1 MKYPETSDGFKRR
14 VLSMMPLPASLLE
27 AADAESNTFMT
38 ERIYGLCV
46 VNIIILG
53 SDSFF

>member
-1 MKYPETSDGFKRR
+1 
-14 VLSMMPLPASLLE
+14 MMPLPDSLLE